1 MRNYLPFE
9 TDETV
14 VSTPVPVM
22 RDSDTPAVANHFP
35 YRSRRSIRHQSVTPV
50 RSSRPM
56 INGYDDAHEHT
67 EVNTHTMNDS
77 ERDRDDDLDDDMS
90 AYERDPNDHRRWRRT
105 RVATIES
112 TNIQCSNL
120 STESSSDRSTSCS
133 IRISNSTNNNADDSD
148 YENMP
153 ALYDSDADSDDDD
166 DDENDDDDDEND
178 DDDGENDNDDDSEND
193 DDDDLDDSDIDDN
206 SDDDGRPFRR
216 ITLISSRTNILPRRP
231 TSQCVSSSTTAN
243 GPVPSRTR
251 SASVFRNK
259 LRLADLIH
267 NEVIAKL
274 EAGVFTPLPH
284 LMTHSNL
291 DQPHLLPVTLTR
303 PFLLSMLP

>member
-1 MRNYLPFE
+1 M
-9 TDETV
+9 
-14 VSTPVPVM
+14 
-22 RDSDTPAVANHFP
+22 
-35 YRSRRSIRHQSVTPV
+35 TPV

-77 ERDRDDDLDDDMS
+77 ERDRDDDLDDDVS

-112 TNIQCSNL
+112 TNIHSSNL

-166 DDENDDDDDEND
+166 DDDDEYENDDD
-178 DDDGENDNDDDSEND
+178 GEND
-193 DDDDLDDSDIDDN
+193 DDDDLDDSDIEDN
-206 SDDDGRPFRR
+206 SNDDGRPFRR

-231 TSQCVSSSTTAN
+231 TSQCVSSSTTVN

-251 SASVFRNK
+251 SASVFRNN
-259 LRLADLIH
+259 LRLADLMH
-267 NEVIAKL
+267 NEVIAEL

-291 DQPHLLPVTLTR
+291 VQPHLLTVTLTC

>member
-35 YRSRRSIRHQSVTPV
+35 YRARRSIRHQSVTPV

-67 EVNTHTMNDS
+67 EVNTHIMNDS
-77 ERDRDDDLDDDMS
+77 ERDRNDDLDDDMS

-153 ALYDSDADSDDDD
+153 ALYDSGADSDDDDDD
-166 DDENDDDDDEND
+166 DDENDDD
-178 DDDGENDNDDDSEND
+178 GEND

-206 SDDDGRPFRR
+206 SDDDGRPIRR

-231 TSQCVSSSTTAN
+231 TSQCVSSSTTVN
-243 GPVPSRTR
+243 SPVSSRTR

-284 LMTHSNL
+284 LMTHSNI
-291 DQPHLLPVTLTR
+291 DQPHLLTVTLTR

>member
-77 ERDRDDDLDDDMS
+77 ERDRDDDLDDDVS

-133 IRISNSTNNNADDSD
+133 IRISKSTNNNADDSD

-153 ALYDSDADSDDDD
+153 ESYDSDADSDDDD
-166 DDENDDDDDEND
+166 DDENDDDD
-178 DDDGENDNDDDSEND
+178 GEND

-216 ITLISSRTNILPRRP
+216 ITFTRSRTNIPPRRP

-291 DQPHLLPVTLTR
+291 VQPHLLTVTLTR